1 MKKSFILLLVTFI
14 AFSCSKNESTTATP
28 PPDQLPAITTTG
40 ANTAGC
46 YINGK
51 LLIPKNGEQAIGG
64 PALYGL
70 TTGAGINFHP
80 PIIGD
85 DYKYVSIQNLKD
97 TGGSGIYI
105 HFNEMTQGVGNYT
118 VGQSNGGYY
127 ISGPNNPQI
136 IARTYDGT
144 NTGKIFY
151 SSPNSGTITVT
162 RFDYPN
168 GFYSGTFN
176 CTLYNKDNPTEILQV
191 TDGRFDIRIATLNR

>member
-1 MKKSFILLLVTFI
+1 MKTTILILATIFLI
-14 AFSCSKNESTTATP
+14 ASCSKKDDTP
-28 PPDQLPAITTTG
+28 TIPQDQLPAVTTTG

-46 YINGK
+46 LIDGK
-51 LLIPKNGEQAIGG
+51 VLIPKNGSQAIGG
-64 PALYGL
+64 SALYGL

-80 PIIGD
+80 PITGD

-105 HFNEMTQGVGNYT
+105 HFNDMTQGAGNYI

-127 ISGPNNPQI
+127 MSGPNNPQI

-151 SSPNSGTITVT
+151 SSPNSGIITVT
-162 RFDYPN
+162 LFDYPN
-168 GFYSGTFN
+168 GLYSGTFN
-176 CTLYNKDNPTEILQV
+176 CTLYNKDNPAEILQV
-191 TDGRFDIRIATLNR
+191 TDGRFDINVATLNR